1 VNEKELNSWFFDLD
15 MLHFEFEISNYLKYK
30 MTATTMR
37 KNHRL
42 SFLFSLANAG
52 LIFFT
57 LSISAGVVAQTP
69 SQPTPTPTPRRPL
82 PKPLSGARGFEQ
94 YANREASSRL
104 AAGAATRGETAPE
117 KLLYEDGE
125 AAYAA
130 GNYQSAVENFSKAV
144 RLKPNWAEARY
155 ALALSLIEM
164 DNLKA
169 AIEEF
174 KQVVKLKPSY
184 QLTVMSNYNLG
195 NAYFD
200 LGEFKEAI
208 DAYKQAIEL
217 NPELSRPH
225 NNLGLAYAASGQL
238 PLAVGEFNRAVQLR
252 ADYVEAHFNLG
263 VAYLESNKKPEAQD
277 QQRILLKLNSELAA
291 KLDALIKK

>member
-1 VNEKELNSWFFDLD
+1 MNRAVTSFLLLNQNETIKLILE
-15 MLHFEFEISNYLKYK
+15 
-30 MTATTMR
+30 TASHLRTVAMR
-37 KNHRL
+37 KKCPLN
-42 SFLFSLANAG
+42 FLIPLVNAG

-57 LSISAGVVAQTP
+57 LSISAGVLAQTP
-69 SQPTPTPTPRRPL
+69 SPTPTPTPRRPL
-82 PKPLSGARGFEQ
+82 PKPVSGARGFEQ
-94 YANREASSRL
+94 YASREASSRL

-117 KLLYEDGE
+117 KLLYEEGE

-144 RLKPNWAEARY
+144 GLKPNWAEAHY

-164 DNLKA
+164 ENLKA
-169 AIEEF
+169 AIEEL

-208 DAYKQAIEL
+208 EAYKHAIEL

-225 NNLGLAYAASGQL
+225 NNLGLAYAASDQL
-238 PLAVGEFNRAVQLR
+238 AEAIPEFERAVKLK
-252 ADYVEAHFNLG
+252 ADYAEARFNLG
-263 VAYLESNKKPEAQD
+263 VAYFQSGKKHEAEAQ
-277 QQRILLKLNSELAA
+277 QQLLLKINPELAG
-291 KLDALIKK
+291 KLDTLIKE